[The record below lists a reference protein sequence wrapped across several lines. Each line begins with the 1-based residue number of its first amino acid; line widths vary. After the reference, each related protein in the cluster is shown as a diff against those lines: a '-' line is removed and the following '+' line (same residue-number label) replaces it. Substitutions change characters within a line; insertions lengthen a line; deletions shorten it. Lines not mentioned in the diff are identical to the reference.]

1 MRTTQTEGLTR
12 RQALLSVL
20 ALPLADVRVLAG
32 HTGHLTIP
40 LDQWGTV
47 AVTFE
52 GQTVEFTTGE
62 IFAIL
67 KGK

>member
-1 MRTTQTEGLTR
+1 MDR
-12 RQALLSVL
+12 RGALLALLS
-20 ALPLADVRVLAG
+20 LPLADVRVLAG

-47 AVTFE
+47 AFTYK
-52 GQTVEFTTGE
+52 GQTQEFTTGD
-62 IFAIL
+62 IFAAL